1 MGYASQPNPAF
12 GYYGGAG
19 RVRLGSVDRL
29 PVPAGDRG
37 NVRVRVHFPGA
48 EVTAVSLKD
57 VLHELAGRANALH
70 LHDAI
75 DALPDDEPEPAAEP
89 EAPAEPEA
97 KGKGK

>member
-1 MGYASQPNPAF
+1 M
-12 GYYGGAG
+12 
-19 RVRLGSVDRL
+19 
-29 PVPAGDRG
+29 
-37 NVRVRVHFPGA
+37 
-48 EVTAVSLKD
+48 TAVSLKD